1 MQISRK
7 YNRFSK
13 KIIKRYCI
21 EYGEKQKKKLQ
32 RIFKEASAS
41 KASLKTSRNIKT
53 FIIVKKY
60 ISNTSKYILDTAKQV
75 DSFKKLQKNLMEYN
89 RI

>member
-32 RIFKEASAS
+32 RMFKGAS
-41 KASLKTSRNIKT
+41 KASLKTSGNIKT
-53 FIIVKKY
+53 SIIVKKY

-75 DSFKKLQKNLMEYN
+75 DSFKKVQKNLL
-89 RI
+89 I